1 VQALE
6 PATQP
11 VISVVMTSYA
21 DPLPRLKR
29 AIDSILEQDFRDLEL
44 LLAFEPGD
52 KNADILG
59 QDYTDPRLV
68 ILRNPTPSGK
78 SGSFNHC
85 LQRARGRYIARM
97 DSDDRALP
105 HRFRDQLAFMAANPD
120 VGVLGGGTIII
131 DEAGRQIATRLF
143 PAGHREIVRRFTLT
157 CAVSHPT
164 ILWDRKKLGADIRYD
179 PDFSVED
186 LELWFRLL
194 SRGHRFANFQSY
206 VIEYK
211 QTNEWR
217 RPQRAW
223 RGNARVRL
231 VYWRL
236 VLRYPE
242 LFFGMII
249 FSLLAIMPNAVVNR
263 ITGRNWFSD
272 SLRAIRASD
281 IRSSTP

>member
-1 VQALE
+1 VQSLE
-6 PATQP
+6 PAAQP

-44 LLAFEPGD
+44 LLVFEPGD
-52 KNADILG
+52 ENADILV
-59 QDYTDPRLV
+59 QNYADPRLV
-68 ILRNPTPSGK
+68 ILRNPKPSGK

-85 LQRARGRYIARM
+85 LQKARGRYIARM

-105 HRFRDQLAFMAANPD
+105 NRFRDQLAFMAANPD
-120 VGVLGGGTIII
+120 IDILGGGTVII
-131 DEAGRQIATRLF
+131 DESGRQIATRLF
-143 PAGHREIVRRFTLT
+143 PSSHREIVRRFALM

-164 ILWDRKKLGADIRYD
+164 ILWDRHKLGTDLRYD
-179 PDFSVED
+179 PNFSVED

-194 SRGHRFANFQSY
+194 SRGHRFANLQDY
-206 VIEYK
+206 VIEYR
-211 QTNEWR
+211 QTDEWR
-217 RPQRAW
+217 RPIRNW

-236 VLRYPE
+236 ALRYPE
-242 LFFGMII
+242 LFFGIVG
-249 FSLLAIMPNAVVNR
+249 FSLLVIMPKPVVNL
-263 ITGRNWFSD
+263 ITERNRFSD

-281 IRSSTP
+281 IHSSTL